1 MNGTLT
7 LRERV
12 VRVALG
18 VLLGFIAYNVGLG
31 SSGTE
36 PKMVAWGALVLAI
49 VALATAAA
57 GTAGPLTRLYLD
69 KDWSVGYLA
78 ARLFVGWEFLYAGW
92 DKATTHWYSG
102 AGGVEV
108 KGFLGGA
115 IAQSH
120 ASAKVP
126 FPNVSNWFAWT
137 ANHVF
142 LSHSHMISYLVVT
155 GELCIGIG
163 LIFGVFLRL
172 AALFGVFMNAL
183 FLFSGSLSAGLNP
196 EMVILGMAVL
206 LGVAPGLYAVSL
218 DGSVFSL
225 LRFGKRRLGKRKLR
239 VAPAAAPAPAP
250 ASPPAGGV
258 PAV

>member
-1 MNGTLT
+1 MNGTLS

-31 SSGTE
+31 SAATE

-57 GTAGPLTRLYLD
+57 GAAGPLSRAYLD
-69 KDWSVGYLA
+69 KDWSVAYLA

-92 DKATTHWYSG
+92 DKATTSWYSG
-102 AGGVEV
+102 AGGAEV

-115 IAQSH
+115 VAQSH

-126 FPNVSNWFAWT
+126 FPNVSHWFAWT
-137 ANHVF
+137 ANNVF

-155 GELCIGIG
+155 AELCIGIG
-163 LIFGVFLRL
+163 LIVGLFLRL
-172 AALFGVFMNAL
+172 SALFGVLMNAL

-206 LGVAPGLYAVSL
+206 LGVAPGLYAMSL
-218 DGSVFSL
+218 RRFRALTPADGQAQAAH
-225 LRFGKRRLGKRKLR
+225 RQ
-239 VAPAAAPAPAP
+239 APATTTTQAPAPAD
-250 ASPPAGGV
+250 GV
-258 PAV
+258 PAL